1 MTSAN
6 VRASAIASGLLA
18 LALCAVSV
26 RPCSADTLE
35 QRFPMCLACHG
46 ENGTSITPEVPSLG
60 GQPALY
66 LQIQLY
72 LFREKMRPIEIMNDA
87 MRGIADKDLE
97 VLVNRLMQLPPP
109 AAPIAE
115 GDAARIERGRALIS
129 KHHCNFCHQADLFG
143 SGNVPRIADQR
154 EDYLV
159 KALRDYKSN
168 TRPGYDASMAD
179 VVQPLTD
186 EEIQDLAYVASRQ
199 K

>member
-1 MTSAN
+1 MIPE
-6 VRASAIASGLLA
+6 VLRATAIASSLLA
-18 LALCAVSV
+18 LAFCDESI
-26 RPCSADTLE
+26 RPCSAETME

-46 ENGTSITPEVPSLG
+46 DNGTSIAPEVPSLG

-72 LFREKMRPIEIMNDA
+72 LFREKMRPIEVMNEA
-87 MRGIADKDLE
+87 MRGITDKDLE

-109 AAPIAE
+109 AAPIAQ
-115 GDAARIERGRALIS
+115 GDTARIESGRVLIS
-129 KHHCNFCHQADLFG
+129 KHHCNFCHQAGLSG
-143 SGNVPRIADQR
+143 GGNVPRIAGQR

-186 EEIQDLAYVASRQ
+186 EEIQDLAYAASQQ